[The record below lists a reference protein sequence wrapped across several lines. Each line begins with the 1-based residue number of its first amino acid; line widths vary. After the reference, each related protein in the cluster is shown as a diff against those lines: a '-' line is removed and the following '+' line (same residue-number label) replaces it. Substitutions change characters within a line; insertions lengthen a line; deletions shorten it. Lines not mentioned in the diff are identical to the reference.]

1 MRSNAHVQGV
11 HGQLAQS
18 HSREAGAC
26 KGVAVE
32 RWADGDVSTCAI
44 ISTRRKMQA
53 RLSEIE
59 NRVCFSGSKF

>member
-26 KGVAVE
+26 KGVVVE
-32 RWADGDVSTCAI
+32 RWADRDVSACAI
-44 ISTRRKMQA
+44 ISARRKMQA